1 MLGRVA
7 WRVQDLNRHIS
18 NDDLVSV
25 LDRLTAPDP
34 DRFMN
39 TIRCA
44 DDLREVSA
52 TRDVVRMN
60 VRVDYL
66 RDTHPCVVAHLPI
79 QVDILDRVDDDA
91 QALASAAEEIRRG
104 NGGCVQEL
112 TKHHDGLAVLVL
124 AQSPTPLNVDAS
136 VRFVQ

>member
-7 WRVQDLNRHIS
+7 WRVQDLNRYIS

-39 TIRCA
+39 TIGGA

-52 TRDVVRMN
+52 TREVVRMN
-60 VRVDYL
+60 VCVDHL

-104 NGGCVQEL
+104 DGGCVQEL
-112 TKHHDGLAVLVL
+112 PKHHDGLAVLVL